1 MPFGAKWPTAE
12 TMKQE
17 LWLFTMRFPFGNGE
31 AFLENELPILANGIQ
46 RVRIF
51 PLLPIGEA
59 RPVPANVETVCLFDE
74 NNAYRPLSIGRMLLD
89 LPNMLT
95 VWRSGRRSAP
105 SPQIFAK
112 YRREFLSAMRQ
123 AFARERILR
132 KWMIGSYEPDLV
144 SLYSYWS
151 SDWATVLGI
160 RKMHDERTHFVS
172 RMMGF
177 DMFDHRA
184 PDGWQRFQ
192 DLHVAQADHV
202 YVIAEAGL
210 AHMQGRLPL
219 ARNKFSISYL
229 ATHDHGLGPWASA
242 EELRIVSCSNL
253 VELKRVHLIAE
264 ALGQVKGPVRWTHFG
279 DGPERE
285 YVETLVRELPGNV
298 TVQLMGSRPNSE
310 VIAWYGANPV
320 DVFMHASRT
329 EGGAPV
335 ALQEAA
341 SFGIPLIAADAGG
354 VREIVMPETGTLLP
368 NDITSEMIA
377 EALNGFK
384 TSNWYDVAA
393 RSRVRSFWASK
404 FNAKEVYAR
413 LLEDLL
419 K

>member
-1 MPFGAKWPTAE
+1 
-12 TMKQE
+12 MKQE

-31 AFLENELPILANGIQ
+31 AFLENELPILSAGFQ

-59 RPVPANVETVCLFDE
+59 RPLPANVETVRLFDE
-74 NNAYRPLSIGRMLLD
+74 HSVYRPLGVSRMLLD
-89 LPNMLT
+89 LPNVLR

-105 SPQIFAK
+105 SPEIFTK
-112 YRREFLSAMRQ
+112 HRREFLSVLRQ

-132 KWMIGSYEPDLV
+132 PWINDRYDPARV
-144 SLYSYWS
+144 ALYSYWS

-160 RKMHDERTHFVS
+160 SKLHDGRVHFVS

-192 DLHVAQADHV
+192 NFHVAQAEHV

-210 AHMQGRLPL
+210 THMHERFPKALG
-219 ARNKFSISYL
+219 KFSISYL
-229 ATHDHGLGPWASA
+229 ATRDHGLGPWWPA
-242 EELRIVSCSNL
+242 EELRIASCANL

-264 ALGQVKGPVRWTHFG
+264 ALGQVKGSVRWTHFG

-285 YVETLVRELPGNV
+285 HVEAGVRELPGNV
-298 TVQLMGSRPNSE
+298 TVEIMGSLPNSE
-310 VIAWYGANPV
+310 VIAWYSANPV

-354 VREIVMPETGTLLP
+354 VREIVTPDTGILLP
-368 NDITSEMIA
+368 NDVTSAMLAATLDSFRASGWYTA
-377 EALNGFK
+377 EG
-384 TSNWYDVAA
+384 
-393 RSRVRSFWASK
+393 RSHVRAFWASK
-404 FNAKEVYAR
+404 FNAAEVYAR
-413 LLEDLL
+413 LLEELVR
-419 K
+419 